1 MDRVGALS
9 CRARTACLVRT
20 AERPPHKGFLLRL
33 PVALLVALALW
44 LVLRPVIET
53 AVAGLAQTVIRTF
66 EYPRVTRL
74 VVDDHRAQVRRS
86 DFRTDSGIPTVA
98 LTDITFNTIVLLAL
112 YLALPRPFSRHQLER
127 LFMGACVLYL
137 TQAFNLVFHVK
148 TMYAMGLGEWSQQ
161 HYSGF
166 ARNVFGFL
174 RYFTDLPGRFS
185 FPFLIWLGFNWDVV
199 MQLLGTP
206 AGEDDGTKRRPK
218 RSSSGIRRGG
228 H

>member
-1 MDRVGALS
+1 VDRVGPLS
-9 CRARTACLVRT
+9 RQTCAASLVKT
-20 AERPPHKGFLLRL
+20 AERAPHTSFLLRL
-33 PVALLVALALW
+33 PVALLVSLALW
-44 LVLRPVIET
+44 LALRPVFDT
-53 AVAGLAQTVIRTF
+53 AVAGLAGTLIRAF

-74 VVDDHRAQVRRS
+74 VVEDHRAQVRRS
-86 DFRTDSGIPTVA
+86 DFRTDSQIPTVA

-112 YLALPRPFSRHQLER
+112 YLALPRPLSRRQLER

-137 TQAFNLVFHVK
+137 TQALNLVFHVK
-148 TMYAMGLGEWSQQ
+148 TLYALDLGEWSQQ
-161 HYSGF
+161 HYSDL

-206 AGEDDGTKRRPK
+206 AGEGDGQKKRLKKKNSRPRK
-218 RSSSGIRRGG
+218 
-228 H
+228 

>member
-1 MDRVGALS
+1 MSSTEPAPYR
-9 CRARTACLVRT
+9 R
-20 AERPPHKGFLLRL
+20 FLLRL

-44 LVLRPVIET
+44 LALRPVIET
-53 AVAGLAQTVIRTF
+53 AVAGLAQTLIRSF

-86 DFRTDSGIPTVA
+86 DFRTNSQIPALA

-112 YLALPRPFSRHQLER
+112 YFALPKPFSRRQLER
-127 LFMGACVLYL
+127 LFMGVCVLFL
-137 TQAFNLVFHVK
+137 TQALNLVFHVK
-148 TMYAMGLGEWSQQ
+148 SLYALGLGEWSQQ
-161 HYSGF
+161 HYSAL

-185 FPFLIWLGFNWDVV
+185 FPFLIWLGFNWEVV

-206 AGEDDGTKRRPK
+206 TGEVDGQKRRLK
-218 RSSSGIRRGG
+218 KTKSGPRK
-228 H
+228 